1 MSTGDRKART
11 FADVAIP
18 EALSPKPR
26 KLANIP
32 TFKRN
37 TVTEAVTR
45 KLVQSRYISTG
56 RTMGGSTFSGA
67 PPAQYM
73 GTVVSKTA
81 TNVVDAENMLQLL
94 PDLNLGMQILIASIL
109 SPADMMSC
117 KLTYSLR
124 CRDLDDV
131 GVQMLAETQEYYE
144 GPYNITSRL
153 EPILKDILFMKGCYP
168 LAILPESAIDDAIN
182 SNAKISMESM
192 RETMTSQGLPES
204 LGVLGNPVKIGGAS
218 TVPKKGIAAFGMEAL
233 TDKKKSQYRH
243 EVDGVPTLVVSDN
256 PNVLK
261 WPLVHQRITAQRVG
275 DALGKERV
283 HIVAGM
289 EDASHHSI
297 DPTTLVYKPRS
308 FNYTPVLTIKSLA
321 ELEKENVGNPLEIIF
336 PAEAVIPVHV
346 PGSPDQHVGYFVVC
360 DRFGNPVKTK
370 VSQDFYS
377 QVQDNQTMMREMSS
391 QLLAT
396 TRRASEGQQ
405 AANAELTME
414 QASALYTEVVENDLR
429 QRLTNGLYGENVDI
443 SRPEEIYRIMFSRAL
458 QNMMTQ
464 LVFIP
469 TSQFVY
475 MAFDYNDYGV
485 GKSLL
490 EDTKIL
496 GSIRA
501 ILLFANTMAAIK
513 NSVNHVKVNLKLDPE
528 DPDPDR
534 TVEYLMHEFA
544 KTRQASYPLGTSN
557 PVDMVNF
564 LQTYGVQVVTS
575 GHEGYPETEIDLE
588 ERQANQ
594 VKVDTDLEE
603 ALKKR
608 HLMGI
613 HIPPELV
620 DISMG
625 MDFATPYMNS
635 NVLLAK
641 RGVMIQEKFT
651 PYLEDWVRK
660 HTLGSAPRMEK
671 LLKIA
676 EEGIKKAGNK
686 TPLGRTTPRD
696 LVLYFLQNL
705 EISLPAP
712 DIKRMENQAQ
722 EVEQYSDLLDKCL
735 PSMISADIFDTS
747 AIGDLSQNIE
757 TMTKIIKARY
767 MRRFMSQRNILPEL
781 AELTSFT
788 EDEGPAYDAM
798 EEHLSYVK
806 GITSSLKGFLV
817 PASKL
822 AEKTKEALDKAGV
835 GGGGFSSDTSSE
847 STDEGGGEDAG
858 GGDGFDLGEDLDEDL
873 NDGTQ
878 DEDVTKDAG
887 NEEAGGVESAE
898 EKPAEDKPEDEKPEA
913 EGEKTE

>member
-1 MSTGDRKART
+1 MSSGDRKTRT

-26 KLANIP
+26 KMASVP
-32 TFKRN
+32 TFRKS
-37 TVTEAVTR
+37 TVADAVTR
-45 KLVQSRYISTG
+45 KLVQSRYVSTG
-56 RTMGGSTFSGA
+56 RTTGGSTFSGA

-73 GTVVSKTA
+73 STVVSKTA
-81 TNVVDAENMLQLL
+81 NNVVDAQNMLQLL
-94 PDLNLGMQILIASIL
+94 PDLGLGMQILISSVL

-117 KLTYSLR
+117 KLTFSLR
-124 CRDLDDV
+124 CKDLDDI
-131 GVQMLAETQEYYE
+131 GAQMLAETQSYYE

-153 EPILKDILFMKGCYP
+153 EPILKDILFLKGCYP

-182 SNAKISMESM
+182 SNAKISMEAM
-192 RETMTSQGLPES
+192 RDTMTPQGLPQS
-204 LGVLGNPVKIGGAS
+204 LGILGNPDTGDKDG
-218 TVPKKGIAAFGMEAL
+218 KKKPMAAFGMESLSDRRISQYKHSVSGL
-233 TDKKKSQYRH
+233 TD
-243 EVDGVPTLVVSDN
+243 LIVSDN

-261 WPLVHQRITAQRVG
+261 WPLMHQRITAQRVN
-275 DALGKERV
+275 DVLGRERT
-283 HIVAGM
+283 HIVPGM
-289 EDASHHSI
+289 EDAAHHSI
-297 DPTTLVYKPRS
+297 DPSTLVYKPRT
-308 FNYTPVLTIKSLA
+308 FNYTPVLSIKSLA
-321 ELEKENVGNPLEIIF
+321 ELDKENIGNPLEIIF

-346 PGSPDQHVGYFVVC
+346 PGAPDQHVGYFVVC
-360 DRFGNPVKTK
+360 DRFGNPIKTK
-370 VSQDFYS
+370 ISQDFYS
-377 QVQDNQTMMREMSS
+377 QIQDNQTMMRDMSS

-405 AANAELTME
+405 AANTELTFE
-414 QASALYTEVVENDLR
+414 QAAALYTEVVENDLR
-429 QRLTNGLYGENVDI
+429 QRLTNGLYGENVEI

-475 MAFDYNDYGV
+475 MAFDYNDFGV

-490 EDTKIL
+490 EDTKII

-501 ILLFANTMAAIK
+501 IMLFANTMAAIK

-534 TVEYLMHEFA
+534 TVEYLMHEYA

-564 LQTYGVQVVTS
+564 LQTYGVQILTS

-603 ALKKR
+603 SLKKR

-635 NVLLAK
+635 NILLAK

-651 PYLEDWVRK
+651 PYLEDWIRK

-676 EEGIKKAGNK
+676 EAGIQKANK
-686 TPLGRTTPRD
+686 DSPIARTTPRD
-696 LVLYFLQNL
+696 LVLYFLQHL
-705 EISLPAP
+705 DISLPAP
-712 DIKRMENQAQ
+712 DIKRMENQTQ

-735 PSMISADIFDTS
+735 PAMISAQIFDTAS
-747 AIGDLSQNIE
+747 MGDLSQNIE
-757 TMTKIIKARY
+757 TVTAIIKARY
-767 MRRFMSQRNILPEL
+767 MRRFMAQRNILPEL
-781 AELTSFT
+781 TELTTFS
-788 EDEGPAYDAM
+788 DKEGPAYDALQ
-798 EEHLSYVK
+798 EHLTYLT
-806 GITSSLKGFLV
+806 GLTGTLKGFLI
-817 PASKL
+817 PAAKL

-835 GGGGFSSDTSSE
+835 GGGGFSSDTSTTE
-847 STDEGGGEDAG
+847 EGDGEDTG
-858 GGDGFDLGEDLDEDL
+858 GGDDFDLGEDLDADL
-873 NDGTQ
+873 SEGSQ
-878 DEDVTKDAG
+878 DETKSADE
-887 NEEAGGVESAE
+887 EEAGGVKEAE
-898 EKPAEDKPEDEKPEA
+898 EKPEEEKPKDEGEEKPEA
-913 EGEKTE
+913 GTDEGKKEE